1 VACRALDAA
10 RSPGK
15 LTAVNVLMAIRTL
28 LESERFFE
36 IAALVTSEAIDAL
49 VFSDEGIPGF
59 GVIEFLVYVLQR
71 NPLPARSA
79 VTGLAGLRKSSLMRI
94 AVAVGAFAEH
104 KAHVARL
111 VIGTRCVTFLAS
123 DLGMQSGQGIFGF
136 VVIELRNVFPIL
148 KVMALLAVRAEP
160 PIVFVLMACC
170 ARLRQT

>member
-1 VACRALDAA
+1 
-10 RSPGK
+10 
-15 LTAVNVLMAIRTL
+15 MAIRTL

-94 AVAVGAFAEH
+94 GVAVSAFAEH
-104 KAHVARL
+104 KAHVAGF
-111 VIGTRCVTFLAS
+111 VIGTRCVAFLAS
-123 DLGMQSGQGIFGF
+123 DLGVQSGQGIFGF
-136 VVIELRNVFPIL
+136 VVIELRNVFPVL
-148 KVMALLAVRAEP
+148 KVMALLAVRSEA
-160 PIVFVLMACC
+160 PIVFVFMACC

>member
-1 VACRALDAA
+1 
-10 RSPGK
+10 
-15 LTAVNVLMAIRTL
+15 MAIRTL

-94 AVAVGAFAEH
+94 GVAIGALTESKTNIA
-104 KAHVARL
+104 
-111 VIGTRCVTFLAS
+111 
-123 DLGMQSGQGIFGF
+123 GF
-136 VVIELRNVFPIL
+136 VIR
-148 KVMALLAVRAEP
+148 
-160 PIVFVLMACC
+160 
-170 ARLRQT
+170 T